1 MPAGPADGLD
11 WSMTARSSSIVDW
24 NAAEAVGRR
33 IGGRGPLTTG
43 EERDRLRADLAA
55 AVAEAEGAIAEVTGL
70 TTAGSRSRAWVL
82 SRRTWVGRNLQG
94 LERALDPVAERLTKG
109 ERWSDGRRVAVGLQ
123 IGGLLGYASRKVLGQ
138 YDLFVP
144 PDDDGLL
151 YFVGPNVIEA
161 ERRSSSLPPRD
172 FRLWIAAHEVTHRV
186 QFAATPWLRGYLL
199 DLVDRYLGTMELDP
213 GAMSAQLR
221 RAVEE
226 VRAGR
231 LPEGFGAV
239 FLLLSEEQR
248 ELFRR
253 MQGLMSLLEGH
264 ASYVMNEVAR
274 GRVADLEAMR
284 RTLRERR
291 AGIGAAERAFQK
303 ASGFELKSR
312 QYDAGERFVR
322 AVVDRVGMDGFNA
335 VWARAE
341 HLPLPEE
348 IAEPARWIARVAGA

>member
-1 MPAGPADGLD
+1 VPGGPADGLD
-11 WSMTARSSSIVDW
+11 WSMTSRSSSIVDW

-33 IGGRGPLTTG
+33 VGGRGPLTSRD
-43 EERDRLRADLAA
+43 ERDRLRADLVA
-55 AVAEAEGAIAEVTGL
+55 AVAESEIAVLAATGL
-70 TTAGSRSRAWVL
+70 TTAGARSRAWVI
-82 SRRTWVGRNLQG
+82 SRRTWVQRNLSG
-94 LERALDPVAERLTKG
+94 LERALDPVADRLTKG

-123 IGGLLGYASRKVLGQ
+123 VGGLLGYASRKVLGQ

-161 ERRSSSLPPRD
+161 ERRAPSLRPKD

-186 QFAATPWLRGYLL
+186 QFAATPWLRGHLL
-199 DLVDRYLGTMELDP
+199 DLVDRYLTTMDLDP
-213 GAMSAQLR
+213 GAMSAQVR
-221 RAVEE
+221 RAVDE

-231 LPEGFGAV
+231 IPEGFGAV

-274 GRVADLEAMR
+274 GRVADLEGMR

-303 ASGFELKSR
+303 ASGFELKAR

-322 AVVDRVGMDGFNA
+322 AVVERVGMDGFNA
-335 VWARAE
+335 VWSRPE

>member
-11 WSMTARSSSIVDW
+11 WSMTSRSSSIVDW

-33 IGGRGPLTTG
+33 IGGRGPGTSR
-43 EERDRLRADLAA
+43 EERARLRTDLAS
-55 AVAEAEGAIAEVTGL
+55 AVAEATSAV
-70 TTAGSRSRAWVL
+70 TTASGLVASGAPSRAWVI
-82 SRRTWVGRNLQG
+82 SRRTWVARNLQG
-94 LERALDPVAERLTKG
+94 LERALDPVADRLTKG
-109 ERWSDGRRVAVGLQ
+109 ERWSDGRRVAIGLQ
-123 IGGLLGYASRKVLGQ
+123 VGGLLGYASRKVLGQ

-186 QFAATPWLRGYLL
+186 QFGATPWLRGHLL
-199 DLVDRYLGTMELDP
+199 DLVDRYLTTMDLDP
-213 GAMSAQLR
+213 GAMTAQVR

-231 LPEGFGAV
+231 VPEGFGAV

-264 ASYVMNEVAR
+264 ATYVMNEVAR
-274 GRVADLEAMR
+274 DRVADLEAMR

-291 AGIGAAERAFQK
+291 AAIGAAERAFQR
-303 ASGFELKSR
+303 ASGFDLKAR

-322 AVVDRVGMDGFNA
+322 AVVGRVGLDGFNA
-335 VWARAE
+335 VWSRPE